1 MNAYIKEIQD
11 HAEVLTLM
19 PSLESEIMAAA
30 RIVAESIR
38 NGGKLMLVGN
48 GGSAADSQ
56 HLAAEFVGRFINDRR
71 ALPAIAL
78 TVDSS
83 VLTCVANDYGYD
95 QVFSR
100 QVEGLACQGD
110 ALIAISTS
118 GNSPSIINAIEAAKR
133 RGVHTITLLGR
144 DGGKV
149 KGLGDCEIIIPSI
162 STARIQEMHIFVG
175 HFICGE
181 VERILL

>member
-1 MNAYIKEIQD
+1 MTPFTKELQEHI
-11 HAEVLTLM
+11 EVLGFM
-19 PSLESEIMAAA
+19 PSLEQTIIDAA

-38 NGGKLMLVGN
+38 HGGKLMLIGN

-83 VLTCVANDYGYD
+83 ALTCVANDYGYD
-95 QVFSR
+95 YVFAR

-110 ALIAISTS
+110 SLIAISTS
-118 GNSPSIINAIEAAKR
+118 GNSPSILNAIEAAKK
-133 RGVHTITLLGR
+133 RGVRTITMLGR
-144 DGGKV
+144 DGGKA

>member
-1 MNAYIKEIQD
+1 MTSFTKELQE
-11 HAEVLTLM
+11 HAEVLSLM
-19 PSLESEIMAAA
+19 PSLEPAAIAAA
-30 RIVAESIR
+30 GMIAECMR
-38 NGGKLMLVGN
+38 EGGKLMLIGN

-83 VLTCVANDYGYD
+83 ALTCVANDYGYD

-100 QVEGLACQGD
+100 QVEGLANEGD
-110 ALIAISTS
+110 ALLAISTS
-118 GNSPSIINAIEAAKR
+118 GNSISILKAIEAAKS
-133 RGVHTITLLGR
+133 RGVRIITMLGR
-144 DGGKV
+144 GGGKA
-149 KGLGDCEIIIPSI
+149 KGLADCEIIVPSS